1 MIDRNSVIIG
11 EVKNKKFIEVQRAA
25 TKGYADCFQRG
36 IKIPAR
42 KLLDIKNP
50 FSNARNTLPV
60 KGSSQGY
67 VTTAVVSILAILSL
81 FATRNMIVATVDN
94 FRSAGYSQA
103 LTTSLYAA
111 EVALQATIT
120 EMETRSGLATASN
133 CFEVTLSNVEIDTN
147 LEATASYRAE
157 PLGATTVGSETRYLY
172 RVYATAVYRVG
183 SATVSQIVSVD
194 VNSPNTVYLLP
205 ATWTDRLAPCALP

>member
-1 MIDRNSVIIG
+1 MIDLNSVIIG

-60 KGSSQGY
+60 KCSSQGY

-94 FRSAGYSQA
+94 FRSAGYYQG

-111 EVALQATIT
+111 EVALQDTIT
-120 EMETRSGLATASN
+120 EMESRSGLATALGVPEERIESRVQRL
-133 CFEVTLSNVEIDTN
+133 CRPELMLEVEGGFPLSNDQ
-147 LEATASYRAE
+147 
-157 PLGATTVGSETRYLY
+157 GGH
-172 RVYATAVYRVG
+172 G
-183 SATVSQIVSVD
+183 
-194 VNSPNTVYLLP
+194 
-205 ATWTDRLAPCALP
+205 